1 MLKPP
6 PSAPLPPAPA
16 SAPAQSSGLFPEAPR
31 VPTRPFEVPHST
43 PSPEPELV
51 AEDEIQEITDD
62 PTDDGPEELA
72 DEELVEVPSLASAST
87 TSDDAPE
94 MAAEDAA
101 ELQAVDAEASPPD
114 SAIDP
119 WLAMAVHGYCP
130 PESGLFNRHTPPT
143 TMPGRDT

>member
-1 MLKPP
+1 
-6 PSAPLPPAPA
+6 
-16 SAPAQSSGLFPEAPR
+16 
-31 VPTRPFEVPHST
+31 V
-43 PSPEPELV
+43 PELV
-51 AEDEIQEITDD
+51 AEDEIEEVTDEEL
-62 PTDDGPEELA
+62 EELA